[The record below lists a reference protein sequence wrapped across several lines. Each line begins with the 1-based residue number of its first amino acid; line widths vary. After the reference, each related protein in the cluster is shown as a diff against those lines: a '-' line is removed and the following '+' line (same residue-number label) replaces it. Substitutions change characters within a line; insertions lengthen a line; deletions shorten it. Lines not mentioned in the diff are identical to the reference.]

1 MAHRQWACADEA
13 FPTGAQL
20 QTLDRAANRIGPVKH
35 PDRLAMPSRSFEDV
49 AQGRDERI
57 DPTPKVLQVD
67 KHHIE
72 RVDHLVCRLAH
83 LSVETENRN
92 TVYWIVV
99 VRRLD
104 HVVLLVAAQTMLGPE
119 SGADLDVAA
128 RDKRI
133 QRMRQIL
140 RNGGRVREQRQ
151 ASAFERRTHCRLRGE
166 SIDTEIHGFTAGE
179 SS

>member
-1 MAHRQWACADEA
+1 MAHRQRACADKT
-13 FPTGAQL
+13 FPAGAQL
-20 QTLDRAANRIGPVKH
+20 QTLDRAANRIGPVQH
-35 PDRLAMPSRSFEDV
+35 PDRLAMPSRGFEDV

-99 VRRLD
+99 VRRLGYG
-104 HVVLLVAAQTMLGPE
+104 VLRLDPQTNLGHE
-119 SGADLDVAA
+119 NGTGLDPPAL
-128 RDKRI
+128 DKNIKRI
-133 QRMRQIL
+133 RNIL
-140 RNGGRVREQRQ
+140 P
-151 ASAFERRTHCRLRGE
+151 
-166 SIDTEIHGFTAGE
+166 
-179 SS
+179 